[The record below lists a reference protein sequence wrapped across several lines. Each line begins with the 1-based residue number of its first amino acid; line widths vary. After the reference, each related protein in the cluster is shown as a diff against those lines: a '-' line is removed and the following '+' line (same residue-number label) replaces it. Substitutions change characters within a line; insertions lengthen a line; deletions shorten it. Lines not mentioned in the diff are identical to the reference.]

1 MNNTENTPENKAA
14 FFANYPSVKIVF
26 GLNRDELEGII
37 WTKQQIFLAKRTEG
51 TRSTEYFIDYPECY
65 IELRPLSQIT
75 DEDAIKFI
83 KMVSPYTGRI
93 EIKERIVGGIVFD
106 CPYVGEQLLF
116 RFKNLAI
123 HKKNTEEEFNQYYT
137 YSPILHLR
145 GIDFLRSKG
154 YLLPWRD
161 LSVEEI
167 ISYGWAKYEA

>member
-1 MNNTENTPENKAA
+1 MNKTENTPGNKAA
-14 FFANYPSVKIVF
+14 FFAHYYGQSVMLSQYSTIINNSP
-26 GLNRDELEGII
+26 LDPAWAIRASTLEKWPTVDNSILLL
-37 WTKQQIFLAKRTEG
+37 K
-51 TRSTEYFIDYPECY
+51 
-65 IELRPLSQIT
+65 PLSQIT

-123 HKKNTEEEFNQYYT
+123 HKKNTGEEFNQYYT

-161 LSVEEI
+161 LSVDDI